1 MPCGRCCSQGQ
12 GESGNLIASASRV
25 NTKLFPPFP
34 QSTRVISF
42 QFSGVSSHHKLNW
55 AAKSQG
61 NRNGKGV
68 GRRGRPSFGAYF
80 KSRFCGLEAQAL
92 YQGAVCGDNNDSDE
106 ADESQDSEDGDE
118 NNDDDADADSVW
130 P

>member
-1 MPCGRCCSQGQ
+1 MLFSRTRGIREPDSFGF
-12 GESGNLIASASRV
+12 ESEHEVISPLP
-25 NTKLFPPFP
+25 LLP